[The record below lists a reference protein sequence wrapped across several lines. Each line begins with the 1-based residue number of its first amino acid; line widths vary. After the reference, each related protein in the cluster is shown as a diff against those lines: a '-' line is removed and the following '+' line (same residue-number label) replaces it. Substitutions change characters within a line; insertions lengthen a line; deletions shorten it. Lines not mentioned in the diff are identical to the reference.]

1 MRSLNILV
9 TRPEPGASATA
20 ARLQSLGHRAVLA
33 PCLTIT
39 PRSPHLPVDPTAII
53 ITSGQAV
60 PALPASYTAIPVF
73 CVGDATAAR
82 LHEAGFH
89 DVLSAS
95 GDAED
100 LYQLIIAHRRAGTHL
115 LATGER
121 HGLALAAQLRE
132 AGFNVLRRA
141 VYAASPVKA
150 LTRDAQTALADG
162 EIDAALFYS
171 AETVR
176 AFARLRP
183 GRTETIMALALSEA
197 VAAKLRDLPWSAI
210 HVALAPTEADLLA
223 LLK

>member
-1 MRSLNILV
+1 LNILI

-20 ARLQSLGHRAVLA
+20 ARLQDLGHHPVLA

-39 PRSPHLPVDPTAII
+39 PRSPHLPVAPAAII
-53 ITSGQAV
+53 ITSSQAV
-60 PALPASYTAIPVF
+60 PALPVDYQTIPVF

-82 LHEAGFH
+82 LRDAGFH
-89 DVLSAS
+89 DILSAN
-95 GDAED
+95 GDADD
-100 LYQLIIAHRRAGTHL
+100 LYRLIVANRRAGSYL
-115 LATGER
+115 LAAGER

-150 LTRDAQTALADG
+150 LTREARSALTEG
-162 EIDAALFYS
+162 EIDVALFYS

-176 AFARLRP
+176 AFTRLRP
-183 GRTETIMALALSEA
+183 GRTEGIVALALSEA
-197 VAAKLRDLPWSAI
+197 VAAPLRDLPWSAI
-210 HVALAPTEADLLA
+210 HVAVAPTEADLLA